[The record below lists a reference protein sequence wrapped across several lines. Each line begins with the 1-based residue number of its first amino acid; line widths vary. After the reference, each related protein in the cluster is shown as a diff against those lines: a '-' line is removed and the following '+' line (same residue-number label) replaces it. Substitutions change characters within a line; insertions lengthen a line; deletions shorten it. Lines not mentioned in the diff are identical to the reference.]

1 MEVILIIDRQQL
13 LDVRQQMF
21 GIIHQIDVGI
31 LVLIDEHI
39 DQQQLDER
47 INDLVIFIIHNE

>member
-1 MEVILIIDRQQL
+1 M
-13 LDVRQQMF
+13 
-21 GIIHQIDVGI
+21 IHQIDVGT

-47 INDLVIFIIHNE
+47 TNDLVMFIIHNE